1 MLRVGLTG
9 DLGSG
14 KSTVAKLFAAH
25 GAIILSSDE
34 MGRAMMQPGQPVFN
48 TIVERFGR
56 EVVAADGSLDRREL
70 ARLAFTEGRAEEL
83 NSIVHPAVLGE
94 QARQIEAL
102 TQTNPESVVIVE
114 SALIFST
121 RHGLDGQPWSERFDK
136 IVLVTAPEAQKI
148 ERFLARVAAGR
159 TLDKEEQ
166 ASLEA
171 DARRRLAMQTSNDKH
186 AAECIIVSNN
196 DGLESLQQ
204 QVEAVW
210 SQLQKFAGDRQ
221 ASPNP
226 LKLS

>member
-1 MLRVGLTG
+1 VLRVGLTG

-14 KSTVAKLFAAH
+14 KTTVAKLFAAH

-34 MGRAMMQPGQPVFN
+34 MGREMMQPGQLVFN
-48 TIVERFGR
+48 AIVERFGR
-56 EVVAADGSLDRREL
+56 EVVAAEGSLDRREL
-70 ARLAFTEGRAEEL
+70 ARLAFTEGHAEEL
-83 NSIVHPAVLGE
+83 NAIVHPAVLGE

-102 TQTNPESVVIVE
+102 AQTNPEAVVIVE

-171 DARRRLAMQTSNDKH
+171 DARRRLAMQTSNDEH
-186 AAECIIVSNN
+186 AAECIVVRN
-196 DGLESLQQ
+196 DDGIESLQR
-204 QVEAVW
+204 QVDAVW
-210 SQLQKFAGDRQ
+210 QQLQKFAWDRQ